1 MFTGII
7 ETIGE
12 VVAVEKNKSNRHLTI
27 QSSLSKELK
36 PDQSVSHNG
45 VCLTV
50 VHADNNT
57 HTVVAVKETLSR
69 TNLGALEKG
78 AQVNLERAMPASGR
92 FDGHIVQG
100 HVDQCGKCIDVIN
113 ENGSVKFWF
122 SFNAGDDFLLVE
134 KGSICIDGVSL
145 TVVDVEK
152 NKFSVVIIPYTME
165 HTRFHSLKKGD
176 AVNLEFD
183 VLGKYV
189 QKSLRSA
196 QLSR

>member
-12 VVAVEKNKSNRHLTI
+12 IVAVEQKNANRHFTI
-27 QSSLSKELK
+27 QSSISKELK

-50 VHADNNT
+50 VHADNHT

-69 TNLGALEKG
+69 TNLGEIEKG

-100 HVDQCGKCIDVIN
+100 HVDQFGKCVDAIN
-113 ENGSVKFWF
+113 ENGSTKFWF
-122 SFNAGDDFLLVE
+122 SFNAGDDFLIVE

-145 TVVDVEK
+145 TVVDVEQY
-152 NKFSVVIIPYTME
+152 KFSVVIIPYTME
-165 HTRFHSLKKGD
+165 HTRFHSLKKGH

-189 QKSLRSA
+189 QKSLRSV